1 LFFLDVAFAGC
12 ATLNGFIKMKEALE
26 KENWKKAGE
35 ELKDSCWCEQ
45 VKSTRCTSNY
55 NCIVDGKC
63 TTLEVFTFL

>member
-1 LFFLDVAFAGC
+1 
-12 ATLNGFIKMKEALE
+12 MKEALE